1 MTEPILFVS
10 RWRLRQGERAAFEAM
25 FGQALGLIATT
36 KPRTALFAAYVNEAD
51 EEIRIVH
58 AFPDAAAMT
67 DHLEGSQDRSDS
79 VQGVIEFLG
88 FEVYGAAPEVAVDQL
103 RRETASGGGAE
114 FTLFATA
121 IGGYLRSP
129 T

>member
-1 MTEPILFVS
+1 MTEPILFIS
-10 RWRLRQGERAAFEAM
+10 RWRIRQGERTAFEAM
-25 FGQALGLIATT
+25 FGQVLGLIATT

-51 EEIRIVH
+51 EELRIVH

-67 DHLEGSQDRSDS
+67 DHLEGSQNRSES
-79 VQGVIEFLG
+79 VQRVIEFLG
-88 FEVYGAAPEVAVDQL
+88 FEVYGDAPEVAVDQL

-114 FTLFATA
+114 LTLFANA